1 MSDND
6 APDPFAAF
14 EADRTV
20 IKPSAGRAGAKP
32 GVPASAAPPAQ
43 APTAAGR
50 PAGAQFLDA
59 ALPELPAH
67 ASLNPLVQVAAPL
80 LSAAPR
86 LRATVRHANPAALR
100 ATLVEA
106 VQRFEAQ
113 ARAQGLPNEQ
123 VVAARYI
130 LCTLLDELS
139 LIHI

>member
-1 MSDND
+1 MSDNE

-32 GVPASAAPPAQ
+32 GAAPAAPAPSAGAAPAAAAQ
-43 APTAAGR
+43 AMHAPAAASR
-50 PAGAQFLDA
+50 PGGAQLLEA

-86 LRATVRHANPAALR
+86 LRATVRHPNPAALR

-106 VQRFEAQ
+106 C
-113 ARAQGLPNEQ
+113 LLYTSD
-123 VVAARYI
+123 AA
-130 LCTLLDELS
+130 DE
-139 LIHI
+139 